1 MTRTRLTIKSRITVV
16 AGVCMLCMVVFLLA
30 FSIEHMQRTASVVAA
45 SSGASL
51 GEASTRYLEAMG
63 RVQADV
69 VQQRFVSSLMFTRTL
84 ATQLVMLKRQAKLNG
99 LTPPQIRGDLYRLMR
114 AMIATTPELLGIG
127 VAFEPNGLDA
137 GDAVS
142 INGPD
147 HTGNA
152 SGRFATYVSGVENFT
167 VEEKDILGDEP
178 DKAWWKCP
186 HTTRKPCLVEPYSFL
201 LNGVPT
207 LTSSVAVPLIDGGKL
222 IGVASVDLT
231 LSSLQNLSQKASAS
245 LFEGKG
251 QVTFVS
257 AAGTVMGKSND
268 PALLGKTL
276 AESYP
281 NQSEALVGS
290 ARSGATFV
298 GTNASTGHALVMVP
312 FTPIPDSGVWM
323 AIIEVPQATL
333 MAAVAQLDQ
342 TLTRSSHTAVQMQL
356 AVGLGVL
363 LLGCVLMWLMASSV
377 VKPIRRVSDMLEDI
391 AEGEGDLTRRLIFDR
406 TDEMGRLVGGFN
418 RFLDKLQPV
427 IAQVSQG
434 VGETR
439 TTADTASEIA
449 SLTSAGMQH
458 QLREVEQVATAAHE
472 MSTTSQEVARHASKA
487 ATAARDG
494 EAASQSCKGTLETTA
509 TSIQNLAQHMHTS
522 MEEVTLLAQN
532 SEQIGNVLQVIQ
544 SIAEQTNLL
553 ALNAAIEAAR
563 AGESGRGFAV
573 VADEVRHLARRTQT
587 SVGEIRGVI
596 ETLQTGTHAV
606 VETMQAHRQQAD
618 ASAFHALKAVEAL
631 TRVNQSIDIINE
643 MNLQIASAAE
653 EQSAV
658 SEEVNRNV
666 SAIRDVTESLAE
678 QADESA
684 RVSKSLNALA
694 NYQQHLMSHFRA

>member
-1 MTRTRLTIKSRITVV
+1 
-16 AGVCMLCMVVFLLA
+16 MLCMVVFLLA
-30 FSIEHMQRTASVVAA
+30 FSIVHMQRTASVVAE

-152 SGRFATYVSGVENFT
+152 SGRFAAYVSGVENFT

-251 QVTFVS
+251 LVTFVS

-276 AESYP
+276 ADSYP
-281 NQSEALVGS
+281 TQGQALVDS
-290 ARSGATFV
+290 ARSGSTFV
-298 GTNASTGHALVMVP
+298 GANASNGDALVMVP
-312 FTPIPDSGVWM
+312 FSPIPDSGVWM

-333 MAAVAQLDQ
+333 LAAVEQLDQ
-342 TLTRSSHTAVQMQL
+342 TLTQSSHSAIQMQL
-356 AVGLGVL
+356 AVGLAVL
-363 LLGCVLMWLMASSV
+363 VVGCVFMWLMASSV
-377 VKPIRRVSDMLEDI
+377 VRPIRRVSDMLEDI
-391 AEGEGDLTRRLIFDR
+391 AQGEGDLTRRLIFDR
-406 TDEMGRLVGGFN
+406 NDEMGRLVGGFN

-427 IAQVSQG
+427 IAQLSQG
-434 VGETR
+434 VGDTR

-449 SLTSAGMQH
+449 SLTSSGMQH
-458 QLREVEQVATAAHE
+458 QLREVEHVATAAHE
-472 MSTTSQEVARHASKA
+472 MSTTSQEVARNASKA
-487 ATAARDG
+487 ADAARDG
-494 EAASQSCKGTLETTA
+494 DLASQSCKSTLETTA
-509 TSIQNLAQHMHTS
+509 TSIQGLAQQMNTS
-522 MEEVTLLAQN
+522 MGEVTLLAQN
-532 SEQIGNVLQVIQ
+532 SEQIGSVLHVIQ

-587 SVGEIRGVI
+587 SVGEIQRVI
-596 ETLQTGTHAV
+596 ETLQKGTQGV
-606 VETMQAHRQQAD
+606 VETMQAHRREAD
-618 ASAFHALKAVEAL
+618 ASASHALKAVDAL
-631 TRVNQSIDIINE
+631 TRVNQSIEIINE

-653 EQSAV
+653 QQSAV
-658 SEEVNRNV
+658 CEEVNRNV

-684 RVSKSLNALA
+684 RVSKTLNELA
-694 NYQQHLMSHFRA
+694 NHQQQLMSNFRA

>member
-1 MTRTRLTIKSRITVV
+1 MTRTPLTIKSRITVV

-30 FSIEHMQRTASVVAA
+30 FSIVHMQRTASVVAE
-45 SSGASL
+45 SSSASL

-99 LTPPQIRGDLYRLMR
+99 LTPPQVRGDLYRLMR

-127 VAFEPNGLDA
+127 VAFELNGLDA

-152 SGRFATYVSGVENFT
+152 SGRFAAYVSGVENFT

-298 GTNASTGHALVMVP
+298 GTNASTGNALVMVP
-312 FTPIPDSGVWM
+312 FSPIPDSGVWM

-363 LLGCVLMWLMASSV
+363 VLGCVLMWLMASSV

-391 AEGEGDLTRRLIFDR
+391 AQGDGDLRRRLIFDR

-532 SEQIGNVLQVIQ
+532 SERIGSVLQVIQ

-596 ETLQTGTHAV
+596 ETLQTGTQAV

-618 ASAFHALKAVEAL
+618 ASAFHALKAVDAL
-631 TRVNQSIDIINE
+631 TRVNQSIDVINE

-684 RVSKSLNALA
+684 RVSKRLNALA
-694 NYQQHLMSHFRA
+694 NHQQHLMSHFRA